1 MEIRKAYTFD
11 DLMLVPQYSE
21 VESRTVPDVS
31 TKLGNLHLALPVIAA
46 PMNTICEM
54 EMLHAM
60 SEIGAIGALHRY
72 MTRAQQGLE
81 FRQSGARDSFVAI
94 GATGDY
100 LDRAKFLIDER
111 VKNFV
116 IDVANGHNVNT
127 IKATEAIRK
136 LEGVNLLMS
145 GNVCTADGAYRL
157 RDAGADLI
165 RVGIGPGSACTTRKV
180 TGHGV
185 PQLTAIADCVKAME
199 GSQVY
204 IIADGGIR
212 GSGDIVKA
220 LAIGA
225 DAVMIGG
232 LLAGTS
238 QTPGEAHAGPGGL
251 FKYYHGMAS
260 KEGRAKWFN
269 RDNTSFVPEGGSA
282 KVPFKGDARK
292 IVEDLFHAVQV
303 GMGYSGAMNL
313 AELRQKAQWV
323 EVSQNGY
330 IEGSVNRR
338 MHGGKE

>member
-1 MEIRKAYTFD
+1 MKIRKAYTFD

-21 VESRTVPDVS
+21 VESRKKPDVS
-31 TKLGNLHLALPVIAA
+31 TKLGDHHLALPVIAA

-54 EMLHAM
+54 DMLHAM
-60 SEIGAIGALHRY
+60 MQIGALGALHRY
-72 MTRAQQGLE
+72 MTKEDQALQFQ
-81 FRQSGARDSFVAI
+81 QSGARNSFVAI
-94 GATGDY
+94 GATGDF
-100 LDRAKFLIDER
+100 LDRAKFLTDKG

-116 IDVANGHNVNT
+116 IDVANGHNINT
-127 IKATEAIRK
+127 IRATEQVRS
-136 LEGVNLLMS
+136 LEHVNLLMS

-157 RDAGADLI
+157 RDAGADII

-185 PQLTAIADCVKAME
+185 PQLTAIADCVHAME

-238 QTPGEAHAGPGGL
+238 QTPGEAHEGPGGL
-251 FKYYHGMAS
+251 YKYYHGMAS
-260 KEGRAKWFN
+260 KEGREKWFN

-282 KVPFKGDARK
+282 KVPFRGDARK
-292 IVEDLFHAVQV
+292 IVDDLFHAVQV
-303 GMGYSGAMNL
+303 GMGYSGASNL
-313 AELRQKAQWV
+313 AELRKKAQWV
-323 EVSQNGY
+323 EVSQSGY